1 MTIELNTPSEIIIML
16 AKKIE
21 AARIDKKI
29 TQKDFAKKAGM
40 TYGSYRNFIDIQTIS
55 LENTISLMQTLGLY
69 SELTSLVKVSEVK
82 TIKELKQN
90 NAAPKRVR
98 TTVKDK

>member
-21 AARIDKKI
+21 VARIDKKI

-40 TYGSYRNFIDIQTIS
+40 TYGSY
-55 LENTISLMQTLGLY
+55 TISLMQTLGLY